1 MLLFDVE
8 IFLFVTEFAL
18 NNTSLFS
25 AAALIYPEVPATD
38 TSGGQIKSCIEFT
51 VKETSEKVIN
61 DFSFILYFAIQLAGW
76 RI

>member
-1 MLLFDVE
+1 VLLFDVE

-18 NNTSLFS
+18 NGTSLFS

-61 DFSFILYFAIQLAGW
+61 DISLILCFVIQLAGW
-76 RI
+76 CI